1 MNFDFSK
8 IRSDFPNLQ
17 AKVNSKPLIYLDNAA
32 TTHKPEVV
40 LESMN
45 QFYTSQNSN
54 AHSEHFLASQ
64 VTQSYEIA
72 RENIK
77 KFLNAGAD
85 YELIFTK
92 SATEAIN
99 LVASSFEEFLPVKS
113 RILLTEMEH
122 HANLIP
128 WQVEAQKRNLDLDFL
143 SVNQN
148 GELALDDLE
157 SKLEHTSLI
166 SLVQISNVLGTI
178 NPAAQIIAKAHCQ
191 NTPVLIDGTQAVQH
205 LEINIDEL
213 DPDFY
218 VFSGHK
224 VFGPLGVGCLIAKKK
239 YLEKM
244 PPYQTGGDMIK
255 EVFLEHSTYAEIPHK
270 FEAGTQNFA
279 GIIGLEKALEYLTE
293 LRKNYNLVGYENY
306 LWQLATLEL
315 KKIPGLKIF
324 GDNQIKASIISFYIE
339 GVSSYDLGTLLDL
352 QGIAIRVGKHC
363 TQPLLRKFGLE
374 SVCRISPCFYN
385 TETEIRFTV
394 EKIREI
400 TEKLRSK

>member
-1 MNFDFSK
+1 MNFDTSK

-17 AKVNSKPLIYLDNAA
+17 VKVNNKPLVYLDNAA
-32 TTHKPEVV
+32 TTHKPKVV
-40 LESMN
+40 IEALN
-45 QFYTSQNSN
+45 NFYASQNSN

-64 VTQSYEIA
+64 VTLNYENA

-77 KFLNAGAD
+77 KFLNAGD
-85 YELIFTK
+85 QYELIFTK

-99 LVASSFEEFLPVKS
+99 LVVSSFGEFLPVKS

-122 HANLIP
+122 HANLVP
-128 WQVEAQKRNLDLDFL
+128 WQVVARKRDLNMSFL
-143 SVNQN
+143 SVTEA
-148 GELALDDLE
+148 GELDLSELE
-157 SKLEHTSLI
+157 SKFINTSLV
-166 SLVQISNVLGTI
+166 SFVQVSNVLGTI
-178 NPAAQIIAKAHCQ
+178 NPATKITSKAHQ
-191 NTPVLIDGTQAVQH
+191 KNIPVLIDGTQAIQH
-205 LEINIDEL
+205 LEVNVDKL

-244 PPYQTGGDMIK
+244 PPYQTGGDMVK
-255 EVFLEHSTYAEIPHK
+255 EVFLTHTTYAELPHK

-279 GIIGLEKALEYLTE
+279 GIIALEKALQYLAQ
-293 LRKNYNLVGYENY
+293 LRQNYDLSGYEKH
-306 LWQLATLEL
+306 LLELTTSEL

-324 GDNQIKASIISFYIE
+324 GDNKIKASIISFYIE
-339 GVSSYDLGTLLDL
+339 GVNNYDLGTLLDL
-352 QGIAIRVGKHC
+352 SGIAIRVGQHC

-385 TETEIRFTV
+385 TEKEILCTV

-400 TEKLRSK
+400 VAKLKS